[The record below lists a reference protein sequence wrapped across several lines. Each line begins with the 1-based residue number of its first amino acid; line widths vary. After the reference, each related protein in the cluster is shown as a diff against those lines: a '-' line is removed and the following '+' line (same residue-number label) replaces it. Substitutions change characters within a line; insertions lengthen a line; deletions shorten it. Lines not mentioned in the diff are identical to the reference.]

1 MKPGFLPLLAVV
13 FLVSGPLH
21 AAPASKP
28 KAWDREP
35 DSFMGLRFDKKI
47 DAALPQCPAKTV
59 ISKTMCHEPPYTNL
73 YTIKG
78 GPEIGIGYG
87 LAAFA
92 GGPGVEA
99 FYLTTSS
106 ENFPALVELFT
117 NKYGPATQLTSEPVK
132 TKSGSSFSNETLF
145 WSGKKVSITIRKYA
159 GDINTTA
166 ATVSDLA
173 AAEKRAAERDA
184 KSSSNAGKL

>member
-1 MKPGFLPLLAVV
+1 MKFKLLPILAIALLA
-13 FLVSGPLH
+13 SGPLN
-21 AAPASKP
+21 AAPAGKA

-47 DAALPQCPAKTV
+47 DAALPQCPPRTV
-59 ISKTMCHEPPYTNL
+59 VSKTMCYEPPYTNL
-73 YTIKG
+73 YTVKG

-87 LAAFA
+87 LSAFA
-92 GGPGVEA
+92 GGLGVET
-99 FYLTTSS
+99 FYLTTNSD
-106 ENFPALVELFT
+106 NFSALVELFT
-117 NKYGPATQLTSEPVK
+117 NKYGPPTRRTSEPVK

-145 WSGKKVSITIRKYA
+145 WSGKKVSIVIQKYA

-173 AAEKRAAERDA
+173 AAEKRSAERDA
-184 KSSSNAGKL
+184 KSSTNAGKL